1 MLKLDNIEIPYLN
14 SIITSDI
21 YTKLLSYSK
30 LLVTVGIIFLILSFI
45 FRNVFNKLSNKV
57 NSGIRNYMEQDL
69 KKDYEIRKENDM
81 EMQERREK
89 AKILMLFI
97 VHIVDQIICLLNKQ
111 VLASFVEEKLNINKE
126 GGIRYVL
133 S

>member
-1 MLKLDNIEIPYLN
+1 
-14 SIITSDI
+14 
-21 YTKLLSYSK
+21 
-30 LLVTVGIIFLILSFI
+30 
-45 FRNVFNKLSNKV
+45 
-57 NSGIRNYMEQDL
+57 MEQDL

-81 EMQERREK
+81 KLQEKREK

-97 VHIVDQIICLLNKQ
+97 VHIAAKIICLLNKQ
-111 VLASFVEEKLNINKE
+111 VFASFVEEKLNINKE